1 MDIYNKTLAAGAQAD
16 IPVKWCKILAD
27 ALLEMEERLGIIIDV
42 VPREDRCL
50 WIIILPSSS
59 YSKASSDNLDI
70 VGFDFHGDEDEVQ
83 EFTFITVVGFRN
95 YWYNASLYKKLLA
108 NPNFIANIEKAYSGC
123 RFDRQIRF
131 NKYAATFYATITSY
145 DTLSD
150 YLNAVGDNV
159 YFPSFTPRYCIEK
172 LNDLGVTEG
181 DAIDKLNSSGGHA
194 DYNWLEYLHIV
205 SKTPINCKLF
215 LKKDPVT
222 IAEFERQIEQHLRGM
237 ILIDDIFNV

>member
-1 MDIYNKTLAAGAQAD
+1 MDIYNKTLAAGAQMS
-16 IPVKWCKILAD
+16 IPTVWCETFAES
-27 ALLEMEERLGIIIDV
+27 LLKVQERLGIIIDV
-42 VPREDRCL
+42 VPHGNCI
-50 WIIILPSSS
+50 WIIILPSGT
-59 YSKASSDNLDI
+59 YSGASSDNLDI
-70 VGFDFHGDEDEVQ
+70 VGFDYYEDLE
-83 EFTFITVVGFRN
+83 EFFLITVVGFRN

-123 RFDRQIRF
+123 RFDRQVRI
-131 NKYAATFYATITSY
+131 NKFRATFYATIKSY

-194 DYNWLEYLHIV
+194 DYN
-205 SKTPINCKLF
+205 
-215 LKKDPVT
+215 
-222 IAEFERQIEQHLRGM
+222 
-237 ILIDDIFNV
+237 